1 VDASLVTLLESFLVL
16 YDVSLSIDES
26 HKTFAHISH
35 SVVDLAEV
43 RLGK

>member
-1 VDASLVTLLESFLVL
+1 VDSSLVTLLKSFLVL
-16 YDVSLSIDES
+16 DDVCLSIDEG